1 MCCSFLIAGKTV
13 AVWPA
18 AAPGAPVL
26 YLNAAAGEGEAVRAA
41 LQARRPGAYS
51 LVCVSGLDW
60 GHDLTPWGCPPPFRG
75 ADPCTGGADG
85 YLRLLAQ
92 EILPAAESRLPGPPC
107 WRGLGGYSLAGL
119 FALYA
124 LYRTPLFARI
134 ASVSGSLWYPGLM
147 EFLAAR
153 EPAVPPQRLYFS
165 IGRKEDRTRNPLL
178 QPGRANTEAITA
190 AFAGRGVQTKFE
202 LNPGTHF
209 TDPAARTA
217 AGLAWLLG
225 C

>member
-1 MCCSFLIAGKTV
+1 MCCSFLVAGKTI

-147 EFLAAR
+147 DFLAAR
-153 EPAVPPQRLYFS
+153 EPAVPPQRPLFF
-165 IGRKEDRTRNPLL
+165 DRP
-178 QPGRANTEAITA
+178 QGGPHP
-190 AFAGRGVQTKFE
+190 Q
-202 LNPGTHF
+202 
-209 TDPAARTA
+209 PAAA
-217 AGLAWLLG
+217 ARPRQHRGHRRRLCRARRPDKV
-225 C
+225 

>member
-1 MCCSFLIAGKTV
+1 M
-13 AVWPA
+13 
-18 AAPGAPVL
+18 
-26 YLNAAAGEGEAVRAA
+26 
-41 LQARRPGAYS
+41 
-51 LVCVSGLDW
+51 
-60 GHDLTPWGCPPPFRG
+60 
-75 ADPCTGGADG
+75 
-85 YLRLLAQ
+85 
-92 EILPAAESRLPGPPC
+92 
-107 WRGLGGYSLAGL
+107 
-119 FALYA
+119 
-124 LYRTPLFARI
+124 
-134 ASVSGSLWYPGLM
+134 SGSLWYPGLM

-178 QPGRANTEAITA
+178 QPGRANTEAIAA

-209 TDPAARTA
+209 TAPAARTA

>member
-1 MCCSFLIAGKTV
+1 MCCSFLAAGKTV

-134 ASVSGSLWYPGLM
+134 ASVSGSLWCPGLM
-147 EFLAAR
+147 EF
-153 EPAVPPQRLYFS
+153 PPS
-165 IGRKEDRTRNPLL
+165 P
-178 QPGRANTEAITA
+178 
-190 AFAGRGVQTKFE
+190 
-202 LNPGTHF
+202 
-209 TDPAARTA
+209 
-217 AGLAWLLG
+217 
-225 C
+225 